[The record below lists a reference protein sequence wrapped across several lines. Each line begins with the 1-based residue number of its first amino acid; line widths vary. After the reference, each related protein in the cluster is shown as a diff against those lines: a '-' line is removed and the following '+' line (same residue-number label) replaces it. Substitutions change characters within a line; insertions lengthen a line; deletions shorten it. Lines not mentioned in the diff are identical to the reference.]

1 MKSVFYSAFSKGRDI
16 GSIKENTM
24 KRIIAS
30 AVLILASSQVF
41 AIGNLAD
48 ISVVDRHQ
56 QRTLRVYWHEGRAY
70 VEGKPGNEYQIV
82 VRNQLAQ
89 DVLAVVSVDGVN
101 VVTGE
106 TAAASQGGYVIDQWH
121 QLDVAGW
128 RKSLSRTAAFYFTEL
143 PDSYAARTGRGQ
155 NVGVI
160 GAAIYRRK
168 ADVMS
173 YDVPNNDESEGRSM
187 QDRRERSEKNAA
199 GELNAPSAKGA
210 PSASMQSRAAPIQEK
225 KLGTGHGRSETSN
238 ARSVNFERATSS
250 PEEVVTIYYDSR
262 TNLIARGVIREN
274 RWQREPQPFPA
285 GFVPDPPRHW

>member
-1 MKSVFYSAFSKGRDI
+1 
-16 GSIKENTM
+16 M

-30 AVLILASSQVF
+30 AFLILASTQVF

-70 VEGKPGNEYQIV
+70 VEGKPGNEYQVV

-106 TAAASQGGYVIDQWH
+106 TAATSQGGYVIDQWQH
-121 QLDVAGW
+121 LDVAGW

-143 PDSYAARTGRGQ
+143 PDSYAARTGRPQ

-173 YDVPNNDESEGRSM
+173 YDAPDLHEAEGRST
-187 QDRRERSEKNAA
+187 QHHAERRDKNSV
-199 GELNAPSAKGA
+199 GESSAPTARGA
-210 PSASMQSRAAPIQEK
+210 PSASRLADAAPLQEK

-262 TNLIARGVIREN
+262 ANLIARGIIREN

-285 GFVPDPPRHW
+285 GFVPDPPRRW